1 MAGHPLDLEQRYA
14 KDLILCSNLE
24 LPGRRNGTVGVSIA
38 SPGRPDGWQEVIARR
53 RISGEAF
60 TAMPVYEY
68 LCRKCG
74 KSFER
79 VESIKEHD
87 LSKVRCPECKS
98 KKVERRWSRVSAVTS
113 KKS

>member
-1 MAGHPLDLEQRYA
+1 MLHSLRQA
-14 KDLILCSNLE
+14 
-24 LPGRRNGTVGVSIA
+24 LPIDWRVVVALTS
-38 SPGRPDGWQEVIARR
+38 SPRGQPGWQKVIEGRK
-53 RISGEAF
+53 IFGETF

-74 KSFER
+74 KSFEL
-79 VESIKEHD
+79 VETVKEHD

-98 KKVERRWSRVSAVTS
+98 KKVERRWSPVFAVTS